1 MKTCSTYRRDAAQ
14 IARAERLAALSN
26 ALNSLKNAVS
36 QALTGAGYCITRP
49 LAFIFHGTKARVIA
63 PQPRAE
69 RKAPMKLRTGKS
81 VLTLITAA
89 SLAASSA
96 MAQSATRLEDDAET
110 WERLFIT
117 AAANEIR
124 ENCDTIEARKVAATF
139 YVLGI
144 VRHAKSLGFT
154 MEQIDAFRFDEK
166 NQDRLRQRTY
176 AWLDENGVDRSART
190 GYCALGDAEIA
201 KNSPIG
207 KLLKRG

>member
-1 MKTCSTYRRDAAQ
+1 MNMRTNKT
-14 IARAERLAALSN
+14 ILS
-26 ALNSLKNAVS
+26 
-36 QALTGAGYCITRP
+36 
-49 LAFIFHGTKARVIA
+49 
-63 PQPRAE
+63 
-69 RKAPMKLRTGKS
+69 
-81 VLTLITAA
+81 LITVA

-124 ENCDTIEARKVAATF
+124 ENCENIEARKVAATF

-154 MEQIDAFRFDEK
+154 MEQIDTFRFDEK

-176 AWLDENGVDRSART
+176 AWLDENGVDRLART
-190 GYCALGDAEIA
+190 GYCTLGEAEIR
-201 KNSPIG
+201 KNSQIG
-207 KLLKRG
+207 KLLKHG